1 MKRATRRQVVGLGL
15 AGGAVLAL
23 SLALSPSRF
32 LSSLVALGDDPLAF
46 GLVLVAL
53 AVVRPFLAWPVGVLA
68 GLAGYV
74 LGLAGLPVAF
84 AVVVLTTLPPYVLAR
99 TTRPTGGVLGWAG
112 ETGAAL
118 FATTGDTRGV
128 LAARLAPVPTDVVS
142 YGAGLARVRPRP
154 YLVGTAIG
162 EVPWV
167 VASVVAG
174 SSMERLTT
182 EGLSA
187 GLPLVVGAAAVATLL
202 LAGPVYERLASRPAV
217 E

>member
-1 MKRATRRQVVGLGL
+1 MNGATRRQVTGLSL
-15 AGGAVLAL
+15 AAAVVLAL
-23 SLALSPSRF
+23 SLAFSPSHL
-32 LSSLVALGDDPLAF
+32 LSSLVALGEDPLAF
-46 GLVLVAL
+46 GLVLVGLAL
-53 AVVRPFLAWPVGVLA
+53 VRPFLAWPVGVLA

-84 AVVVLTTLPPYVLAR
+84 AVVVLTTLPPYLFAW
-99 TTRPTGGVLGWAG
+99 TTRPTEGVLGRAG
-112 ETGAAL
+112 ATGADL

-142 YGAGLARVRPRP
+142 YGAGLARVRFRP
-154 YLVGTAIG
+154 FLLGTALG

-174 SSMERLTT
+174 SSMERLTA

-187 GLPLVVGAAAVATLL
+187 GLPLVAGGAAVATLL
-202 LAGPVYERLASRPAV
+202 LAGPVYERLAGGVAAD
-217 E
+217 

>member
-1 MKRATRRQVVGLGL
+1 MNGATRRQVTGLVL
-15 AGGAVLAL
+15 AGGVVLAL
-23 SLALSPSRF
+23 SLAFSPSRL
-32 LSSLVALGDDPLAF
+32 LSALVALGDDPFAF
-46 GLVLVAL
+46 GLVLVGLAL
-53 AVVRPFLAWPVGVLA
+53 VRPFLAWPVGVLA

-99 TTRPTGGVLGWAG
+99 TTRPTEGVLGWAG
-112 ETGAAL
+112 ETGADL
-118 FATTGDTRGV
+118 FATTGDARGV

-142 YGAGLARVRPRP
+142 YGAGLAGVRARP
-154 YLVGTAIG
+154 FLLGTTLG

-174 SSMERLTT
+174 SSMERLTAQ
-182 EGLSA
+182 GLSA
-187 GLPLVVGAAAVATLL
+187 GLPLVVGGAAAAVLL
-202 LAGPVYERLASRPAV
+202 LAGPVYERLAGRLAV